1 MVYAP
6 DLCQVLWPGHAGHS
20 RLFRPLALDVLRRHT
35 HGAGIGKSG
44 GVGIS
49 FPKASLDAARVPE
62 EERLRL
68 RM

>member
-6 DLCQVLWPGHAGHS
+6 DFCQVLWPGHASHP
-20 RLFRPLALDVLRRHT
+20 RFFHPLALDVLRLDT

-44 GVGIS
+44 AWVS
-49 FPKASLDAARVPE
+49 CSLSVLDVARVPE